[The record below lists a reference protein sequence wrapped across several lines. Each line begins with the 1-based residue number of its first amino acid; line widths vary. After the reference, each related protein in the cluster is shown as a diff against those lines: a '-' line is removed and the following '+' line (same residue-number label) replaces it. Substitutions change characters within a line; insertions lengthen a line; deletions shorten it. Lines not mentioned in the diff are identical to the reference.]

1 MELDQNDNYFS
12 SDFVNQDYEQNFNQG
27 TVKGYTDFQD
37 NIPTNTIMRKPMSTS
52 YNYMNNLNNIPPNKT
67 QTKNKDNQKNEENN
81 NQFLNKEIIPE
92 RTMSHFYGSQF
103 LTDAI
108 LKVDEHEI
116 PFHKIVLC
124 AASDFLYKYFNMNQ
138 NAQENP
144 NQKTIVNLPEIMKS
158 SYSRGNKKE
167 CLEKILKYCY
177 YNQDIKSI
185 ESDITQNN
193 CFTLLELSHCLGI
206 KSLNQNLEKLIIKH
220 FLKDDNMIK
229 ISEESN
235 NFELPEL
242 HKACSNKIKKNIGNV
257 TNKAKELT
265 ELKYDTFKDI
275 ISADE
280 LDVEGEK
287 DVADLVIEYIKS
299 RREIPEENP
308 LNPPQDQQNIEIKD
322 NKENNENNA
331 NNGNANEEE
340 NKNDE
345 EQPQNQENQENQE
358 QNNNN
363 ENVQNQENNNQPPQ
377 NNDNPED
384 PYNNWKNHLLEMEKN
399 SKKKRLTPEEEKT
412 LVYCIRFSFLSHAD
426 LISLTN
432 EPLMKDYK
440 DLILQGLSARL
451 NTYENTSDPNPLIN
465 LTPRHYLR
473 GQQSSNQNKANLN
486 NEYGN
491 INQNY
496 KKNQML
502 RSVGNLGDQNQ
513 FMRRYND
520 PRNFAKSQNINNFNN
535 NFSESPS
542 YYEENNNI
550 NNMNNNSNYGR
561 SDIVNIDD
569 INNKKK
575 KLAMMIKS
583 SSTPYPPQDPRI
595 SEEFFRNQ
603 LIMSVPKPIFK
614 YTYDFDENGALYFLG
629 TKGKRHQYRN
639 PHEIN
644 MVKAF
649 ASSVSKGQVS
659 DFVGRNL
666 VNLRT
671 ENEENSFFGV
681 DLGNNRTLVPT
692 AYSLRNRN
700 SSSHVMLCW
709 NLEAS
714 NDRINFEILDT
725 RIFSNTN
732 NPKIHQKL
740 EKERNLLKE
749 PGCTSTWGISKK
761 IRERFPEGFRYF
773 LVKQID
779 KNSNGSYNLAI
790 SGFELYGEGKGRG
803 WIFN

>member
-1 MELDQNDNYFS
+1 MSQNDNFLS
-12 SDFVNQDYEQNFNQG
+12 NDFVNQDYDQNFNQG
-27 TVKGYTDFQD
+27 KVKRYADLD
-37 NIPTNTIMRKPMSTS
+37 NYIPKNISVRKQMNT
-52 YNYMNNLNNIPPNKT
+52 YNNYPNMNNINTLSQNQIKTQNNLNY
-67 QTKNKDNQKNEENN
+67 KNTENN
-81 NQFLNKEIIPE
+81 NPFLEKEILPD
-92 RTMSHFYGSQF
+92 RTMSYFYGNDF

-108 LKVDEHEI
+108 LKTEAFEI
-116 PFHKIVLC
+116 PFHKILLSS
-124 AASDFLYKYFNMNQ
+124 ASDFLFKYFQLNKDNQ
-138 NAQENP
+138 EGNEKP
-144 NQKTIVNLPEIMKS
+144 IINLPEIMKS
-158 SYSRGNKKE
+158 TYSRGNKKE

-206 KSLNQNLEKLIIKH
+206 KSLNQNLEKIIIKH

-229 ISEESN
+229 LSEESN

-242 HKACSNKIKKNIGNV
+242 HKECTNKIKKNIGNV
-257 TNKAKELT
+257 TNKSKELT

-280 LDVEGEK
+280 IDLESEK
-287 DVADLVIEYIKS
+287 DIADLVIEYIKS
-299 RREIPEENP
+299 RREIPEEK
-308 LNPPQDQQNIEIKD
+308 QNIEIKEVKEIKETKEIKEIKE
-322 NKENNENNA
+322 NVENNENDE
-331 NNGNANEEE
+331 NNENKENEEK
-340 NKNDE
+340 KNDE
-345 EQPQNQENQENQE
+345 EQPQNQENQEQ
-358 QNNNN
+358 N
-363 ENVQNQENNNQPPQ
+363 ENENQNIQNEENNNPPK
-377 NNDNPED
+377 NNEDPEN
-384 PYNNWKNHLLEMEKN
+384 PYNNWKNHLIEMEKN
-399 SKKKRLTPEEEKT
+399 SAKKRLTPDEEKA
-412 LVYCIRFSFLSHAD
+412 LVYCIRFSFLSHSD

-440 DLILQGLSARL
+440 DLIMQGLSARL
-451 NTYENTSDPNPLIN
+451 NSYENTSDSKSLIN
-465 LTPRHYLR
+465 LTPRKYLR
-473 GQQSSNQNKANLN
+473 AQQSIKNQNVNNNNNNGEMNPNYLN
-486 NEYGN
+486 NRM
-491 INQNY
+491 I
-496 KKNQML
+496 K
-502 RSVGNLGDQNQ
+502 SVGNLRDPNQ
-513 FMRRYND
+513 FMPKYND
-520 PRNFAKSQNINNFNN
+520 PNFAQSQQPNYNDMNLNN

-542 YYEENNNI
+542 YYDD
-550 NNMNNNSNYGR
+550 NNNSNYMR
-561 SDIVNIDD
+561 SEMMNIDD
-569 INNKKK
+569 INSKKK
-575 KLAMMIKS
+575 KLAMMLKS
-583 SSTPYPPQDPRI
+583 STTPHPPQDPRI

-603 LIMSVPKPIFK
+603 LMMSIPKPIFK

-629 TKGKRHQYRN
+629 TRGKRHSYKN

-649 ASSVSKGQVS
+649 ASSISKGQVS

-681 DLGNNRTLVPT
+681 DLGYNRTLVPS
-692 AYSLRNRN
+692 AYSIRNRN

-725 RIFSNTN
+725 RIFSNSN
-732 NPKIHQKL
+732 NPKLHQKF

-761 IRERFPEGFRYF
+761 IKERFPDGFRYY
-773 LVKQID
+773 LLKQID